1 MLIAERIRC
10 ERSARVLF
18 DQLSFTLSSGELL
31 QVIGHN
37 GAGKSSLLRIVAGLL
52 LPQQGHL
59 NWHVESSELFYLGHA
74 LALKNDLSV
83 RENLVDANYS
93 ETQWHSALNFWLL
106 SDFVNQPCGQLSQ
119 GQRQRVAL
127 ARLNLLSHA
136 VWILDEPFAHLDAV
150 ATEQLKML
158 LEMHVMQKGA
168 VLIATHQEI
177 IFDNNKNNKT
187 LFL

>member
-52 LPQQGHL
+52 LPQQGHI

-83 RENLVDANYS
+83 RENLVYANYS
-93 ETQWHSALNFWLL
+93 ETQWHS
-106 SDFVNQPCGQLSQ
+106 
-119 GQRQRVAL
+119 
-127 ARLNLLSHA
+127 
-136 VWILDEPFAHLDAV
+136 
-150 ATEQLKML
+150 
-158 LEMHVMQKGA
+158 
-168 VLIATHQEI
+168 
-177 IFDNNKNNKT
+177 
-187 LFL
+187 